1 MPIDLSSPSESEKTP
16 DSWASTAEE
25 LLGRYRRVFAKAAA
39 VSAAKCPVAG
49 RGDDRFLS
57 DLGADADKVHAKI
70 VSAIRDRSVS
80 ADQGELAHLCDLALT
95 LQDIR
100 SHHRDAVHAER
111 LRMLTSAREA
121 GNQLS
126 PSVGTRTLLERAAKT
141 ICDLP
146 GIERAMVFRRS
157 GDSLHAAATV
167 FVTHNEWARDCQA
180 HSAGALYDLAP
191 QRPETLIVQRRS
203 AGIVTDAM
211 NDPNAFQPIVHKLE
225 TTSYVG
231 APVIAFGEVIAT
243 IHGDAYFSGRAVDE
257 VDRDVLAA
265 FASSLGPLVERA
277 MLMDHLRLQ
286 QHAAEQMSR
295 RILGELGELPLP
307 GNAPST
313 GPSGAPTGPSGATPP
328 WQTEN
333 EVVGDL
339 TRREYEILQLM
350 TRGATNAEIGRQ
362 LFLADGTVKSHVK
375 HILRKFGVANRG
387 QAVATYLDS
396 LDRTRRAGSAA
407 RGFALAAAL
416 T

>member
-1 MPIDLSSPSESEKTP
+1 MPIDLSSPSESDKTL
-16 DSWASTAEE
+16 DTWASTAED
-25 LLGRYRRVFAKAAA
+25 LLGRYRRIFAKAAA
-39 VSAAKCPVAG
+39 VSAANCPKVAV
-49 RGDDRFLS
+49 RGEDRFLS
-57 DLGADADKVHAKI
+57 DLGADADKVHGKI
-70 VSAIRDRSVS
+70 VSAIRDRSIS
-80 ADQGELAHLCDLALT
+80 DNPGELADLCDLAMS

-100 SHHRDAVHAER
+100 SHHRDAVNAER
-111 LRMLTSAREA
+111 LRMLTSAQEA

-146 GIERAMVFRRS
+146 GIERAMVFRRE
-157 GDSLHAAATV
+157 GETLRAAATV
-167 FVTHNEWARDCQA
+167 FVAHNEWARDCQA
-180 HSAGALYDLAP
+180 HSAEALYDLAP
-191 QRPETLIVQRRS
+191 QRPETLMVQRRS

-231 APVIAFGEVIAT
+231 APVIAFDEVIAT
-243 IHGDAYFSGRAVDE
+243 IHGDAYFSGRAVDQ
-257 VDRDVLAA
+257 VDRDVLAT

-295 RILGELGELPLP
+295 RILGELGDLPLSE
-307 GNAPST
+307 NTPST
-313 GPSGAPTGPSGATPP
+313 DPSGATPP

-333 EVVGDL
+333 EVIGDL

-350 TRGATNAEIGRQ
+350 TRGATNADIGRQ

-396 LDRTRRAGSAA
+396 LDPTRRARSACPPSQ
-407 RGFALAAAL
+407 RFALAAAL
-416 T
+416 S

>member
-1 MPIDLSSPSESEKTP
+1 MPIDLSSPSESETTLH
-16 DSWASTAEE
+16 SWPSTAED
-25 LLGRYRRVFAKAAA
+25 LLGRYRRIFAKAAA
-39 VSAAKCPVAG
+39 VSASNCPKVAV

-70 VSAIRDRSVS
+70 VSAIRDRSKS
-80 ADQGELAHLCDLALT
+80 DNPGELADLCDLALT

-100 SHHRDAVHAER
+100 SHHRDAVNAER
-111 LRMLTSAREA
+111 LRMLASARQA
-121 GNQLS
+121 GSQLS
-126 PSVGTRTLLERAAKT
+126 PAVGTRTLLERAAKT

-146 GIERAMVFRRS
+146 GIERAMVFRRE
-157 GDSLHAAATV
+157 GDFLRAAATV

-180 HSAGALYDLAP
+180 HSAEALYDLAP

-243 IHGDAYFSGRAVDE
+243 IHGDAYFSGRAVDQ
-257 VDRDVLAA
+257 VDRDVLAT

-277 MLMDHLRLQ
+277 MLMDHLRVQ

-295 RILGELGELPLP
+295 RILGQLGDLPLQENP
-307 GNAPST
+307 PAT
-313 GPSGAPTGPSGATPP
+313 GPSGAAPP
-328 WQTEN
+328 WQTDN
-333 EVVGDL
+333 EVVGEL

-396 LDRTRRAGSAA
+396 LDPARRAGSTCPPI
-407 RGFALAAAL
+407 RGFALAAL
-416 T
+416 S

>member
-1 MPIDLSSPSESEKTP
+1 MPIDLSSPSESETTP

-39 VSAAKCPVAG
+39 VSAAKCPVAAC
-49 RGDDRFLS
+49 GDDRFLS

-80 ADQGELAHLCDLALT
+80 NNPGELADLCDLALT

-100 SHHRDAVHAER
+100 SHHRDAVNAER
-111 LRMLTSAREA
+111 LRMLTSAQEA

-146 GIERAMVFRRS
+146 GMERAMVFRRE

-180 HSAGALYDLAP
+180 HSAEALYDLAP

-231 APVIAFGEVIAT
+231 APVIAFGDVIAT
-243 IHGDAYFSGRAVDE
+243 IHGDAYFSGR
-257 VDRDVLAA
+257 
-265 FASSLGPLVERA
+265 G
-277 MLMDHLRLQ
+277 
-286 QHAAEQMSR
+286 
-295 RILGELGELPLP
+295 GG
-307 GNAPST
+307 G
-313 GPSGAPTGPSGATPP
+313 GG
-328 WQTEN
+328 
-333 EVVGDL
+333 
-339 TRREYEILQLM
+339 
-350 TRGATNAEIGRQ
+350 
-362 LFLADGTVKSHVK
+362 
-375 HILRKFGVANRG
+375 
-387 QAVATYLDS
+387 
-396 LDRTRRAGSAA
+396 AA
-407 RGFALAAAL
+407 RRGNHL
-416 T
+416 

>member
-1 MPIDLSSPSESEKTP
+1 MPIDLSSPSESEKTL

-25 LLGRYRRVFAKAAA
+25 LLGRYRRIFAKAAA
-39 VSAAKCPVAG
+39 VSSAKCPKVAV

-57 DLGADADKVHAKI
+57 DLGDDADNVHGKI

-80 ADQGELAHLCDLALT
+80 DNPGELADLCDLALT

-100 SHHRDAVHAER
+100 SHHRDAVNAER
-111 LRMLTSAREA
+111 LRMLTSAQEA

-126 PSVGTRTLLERAAKT
+126 HSVGTRTLLERAAKT

-146 GIERAMVFRRS
+146 GIERAMVFRRE
-157 GDSLHAAATV
+157 GDSLRAAATV

-180 HSAGALYDLAP
+180 HSAETLYDLAP

-231 APVIAFGEVIAT
+231 APVIAFGEVVAT

-265 FASSLGPLVERA
+265 FAASLGPLVERA
-277 MLMDHLRLQ
+277 MLLDHLRLQ
-286 QHAAEQMSR
+286 QHATEQMSR
-295 RILGELGELPLP
+295 RILGELGDLPLP
-307 GNAPST
+307 QNAPST
-313 GPSGAPTGPSGATPP
+313 GSSGATPP
-328 WQTEN
+328 WQTTN
-333 EVVGDL
+333 EAVGEL

-350 TRGATNAEIGRQ
+350 TRGATNADIGRQ

-396 LDRTRRAGSAA
+396 LDPTRRARSAGPPS
-407 RGFALAAAL
+407 RGFALAPAL
-416 T
+416 S

>member
-1 MPIDLSSPSESEKTP
+1 MPIDLSSPPESEKTL

-25 LLGRYRRVFAKAAA
+25 LLGRYRRIFAKAAA
-39 VSAAKCPVAG
+39 VSASNCPKVAVH
-49 RGDDRFLS
+49 GDDRFLS
-57 DLGADADKVHAKI
+57 DLGADADKVHGKI
-70 VSAIRDRSVS
+70 VSAIRDRSIS
-80 ADQGELAHLCDLALT
+80 DNPGELADLCDLALT

-100 SHHRDAVHAER
+100 SHHRDAVSAER
-111 LRMLTSAREA
+111 LRMLTSAQEA
-121 GNQLS
+121 GKQLS
-126 PSVGTRTLLERAAKT
+126 PSAGTSTLLERAAKT

-146 GIERAMVFRRS
+146 GIERAMVFRRE
-157 GDSLHAAATV
+157 GDFLRAAATV

-180 HSAGALYDLAP
+180 HSAEALYDLAP
-191 QRPETLIVQRRS
+191 QRPETLIVQSRS

-243 IHGDAYFSGRAVDE
+243 IHGDAYFSGRVVDQ
-257 VDRDVLAA
+257 VDRDVLAT

-277 MLMDHLRLQ
+277 MLVDHLRLQ
-286 QHAAEQMSR
+286 QHAAEEMSR
-295 RILGELGELPLP
+295 RILGEVGDLPLP
-307 GNAPST
+307 ENASST
-313 GPSGAPTGPSGATPP
+313 ALSGTPPP

-333 EVVGDL
+333 EVVGEL

-362 LFLADGTVKSHVK
+362 LYLAEGTVKSHVK

-387 QAVATYLDS
+387 QAVATYLES
-396 LDRTRRAGSAA
+396 LGPTRRAGSACPPV
-407 RGFALAAAL
+407 RSLALAAAL
-416 T
+416 S